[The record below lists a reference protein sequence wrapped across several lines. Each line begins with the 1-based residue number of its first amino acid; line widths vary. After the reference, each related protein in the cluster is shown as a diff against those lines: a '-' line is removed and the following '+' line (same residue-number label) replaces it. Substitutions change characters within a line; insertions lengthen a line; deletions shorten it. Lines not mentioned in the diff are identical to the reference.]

1 MPTAK
6 TLLLSVVARLLDDE
20 AIPAQLLA
28 LGDAAA
34 ILMMAD
40 KSLTALFTP
49 GFGPREALAGRLRS
63 LVEENPGINI
73 KLAIIGGEP
82 DVRELLP
89 RGGGGVWARRAVQ
102 LFHLGRGDGGWAL
115 WTGGGAR
122 PDSPLGRALDQ
133 AGQGQLPPADPQ
145 ALAGRVETL
154 PPLSEK
160 EHAQVSEHRAFVVG
174 LQTARPRATWGIL
187 GVLVAIFGCEILW
200 GGSESI
206 PTLVR
211 MGANTE
217 ATLTG
222 EPWRLLSAA
231 LLHAGV
237 IHIAVNGYVLL
248 VLGGFMEKLLGA
260 ARYGVLLGAA
270 ALGGSLAS
278 ALLSSAVSV
287 GASGAIW
294 GVLGAAAA
302 LAWRPGTIIPE
313 LVVAPLRRNALINL
327 GLGLAISLVPQVD
340 LWAHLGGGVAGAALV
355 LGGVVTRGLGRG
367 ERPGSTPQDQGGA
380 GADVEAGAEAGA
392 ERETPRDT
400 HSEPEHVS
408 SRGPERGWTI
418 AAGLTVGLTVASL
431 AAAWIT
437 DRPWQLVG
445 ELSWVEVEVGEG
457 VVVDAPALLA
467 EDTVTASEG
476 GVRAKKIGD
485 GNRVPLEIA
494 VNVFRYPR
502 DEVTRALESDELE
515 REGFELP
522 PGSRI
527 VKRLERQTE
536 GDRDTFEVEYTMG
549 DAAEGLVF
557 ATWLQLRP
565 ELGVRIESVRR
576 PEAGAHWS
584 GVLPRIYASVTVD
597 GER

>member
-6 TLLLSVVARLLDDE
+6 TLLLSVVTRLVDDE

-49 GFGPREALAGRLRS
+49 GFGPPEALAGRLRS
-63 LVEENPGINI
+63 LVEENPGVNI
-73 KLAIIGGEP
+73 KIAIIGGEA
-82 DVRELLP
+82 DVRQLLP

-102 LFHLGRGDGGWAL
+102 LFHLGRSDGPGRSEEGWAL

-122 PDSPLGRALDQ
+122 PDSPLGRALVR
-133 AGQGQLPPADPQ
+133 AGQGQLPAPDRQ
-145 ALAGRVETL
+145 ALAERVETL

-160 EHAQVSEHRAFVVG
+160 ERAQVSEHRAFVVG
-174 LQTARPRATWGIL
+174 LQTARPYATWGIL
-187 GVLVAIFGCEILW
+187 AALVAIFLCEIVW

-217 ATLTG
+217 ATLAG

-231 LLHAGV
+231 LLHAGI

-260 ARYGVLLGAA
+260 ARYGVLLGGA

-278 ALLSSAVSV
+278 ALLSSSVSV

-340 LWAHLGGGVAGAALV
+340 LWAHLGGGVVGAAVV
-355 LGGVVTRGLGRG
+355 LGRVVTRGLGREG
-367 ERPGSTPQDQGGA
+367 RSGSGSGSE
-380 GADVEAGAEAGA
+380 VEANANEGTTE
-392 ERETPRDT
+392 DT
-400 HSEPEHVS
+400 RAEPERAS
-408 SRGPERGWTI
+408 ARAFERGWTI
-418 AAGLTVGLTVASL
+418 AAGLTAGLMVASL
-431 AAAWIT
+431 AMAWST
-437 DRPWQLVG
+437 DRPWRLVG
-445 ELSWVEVEVGEG
+445 ERSWVEVEVGEG
-457 VVVDAPALLA
+457 VVVDVPALLA
-467 EDTVTASEG
+467 EDTVTVSEG
-476 GVRAKKIGD
+476 DVRAKKIGD
-485 GNRVPLEIA
+485 GNRAPLEIA

-502 DEVTRALESDELE
+502 DELQRTIQSDELE
-515 REGFELP
+515 HEGFELP

-527 VKRLERQTE
+527 VKPLERRTE
-536 GDRDTFEVEYTMG
+536 GDQDTFEVEYVLG
-549 DAAEGLVF
+549 DQAEGLVF

-565 ELGVRIESVRR
+565 ELGVRIQSVRR
-576 PEAGAHWS
+576 PEADAHWS
-584 GVLPRIYASVTVD
+584 DVLPRIYASVTVG